1 MKVFD
6 KFYHEIFL
14 KRLFARFFSLFSSR
28 PFVVFACRRLCGFLD
43 GVAPDPLL
51 GFPSGFVV
59 KVSIQVPFVLL
70 ASHFVLSGSS

>member
-1 MKVFD
+1 MA
-6 KFYHEIFL
+6 L
-14 KRLFARFFSLFSSR
+14 RSTLSSSLSRRFAF
-28 PFVVFACRRLCGFLD
+28 RRLRGFLD
-43 GVAPDPLL
+43 GVAPDALV